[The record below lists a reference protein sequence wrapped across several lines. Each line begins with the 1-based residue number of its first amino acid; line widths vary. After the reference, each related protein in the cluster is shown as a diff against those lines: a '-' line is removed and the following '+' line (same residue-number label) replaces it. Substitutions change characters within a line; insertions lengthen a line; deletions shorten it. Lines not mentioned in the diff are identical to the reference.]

1 MTDVPQVI
9 ERIETAVEDLD
20 ATIRDIRRSIFAL
33 GSVEAAADIQT
44 ELTRLVDRAA
54 ATLKFRPRLDLQ
66 GPVRSMVSD
75 DLAPHLLAVLGEALS
90 NAARHA
96 GASRVDVHVQA
107 GDGLVLVV
115 ADNGGGLPEDV
126 QESGLKNIRDRAV
139 QLGGRF
145 VVDSSVEGTTLT
157 WSVPFSRT

>member
-1 MTDVPQVI
+1 MT
-9 ERIETAVEDLD
+9 ERIEAAVEDLD
-20 ATIRDIRRSIFAL
+20 ATIKDIRRSIFAL
-33 GSVEAAADIQT
+33 GSVEEAADIQT

-54 ATLKFRPRLDLQ
+54 ATMKFRPQLDLV
-66 GPVRSMVSD
+66 GPVRSMVTD
-75 DLAPHLLAVLGEALS
+75 ELAPHLLAVLGEALS

-96 GASRVDVHVQA
+96 GASRVDVRVHV
-107 GDGLVLVV
+107 GDGLELVV
-115 ADNGGGLPEDV
+115 ADNGGGLPDDV

-145 VVDSSVEGTTLT
+145 LVESSAEGTTLT